1 MLMFTCIK
9 NIIVTLDFGTGH
21 PVLLGVM
28 LIPQTF
34 ENVVVTYT
42 SVSSSDEVSCP
53 E

>member
-9 NIIVTLDFGTGH
+9 NVTVTPAFGTGH
-21 PVLLGVM
+21 PVHLRVM
-28 LIPQTF
+28 LIPHTF
-34 ENVVVTYT
+34 ETVVVTYI